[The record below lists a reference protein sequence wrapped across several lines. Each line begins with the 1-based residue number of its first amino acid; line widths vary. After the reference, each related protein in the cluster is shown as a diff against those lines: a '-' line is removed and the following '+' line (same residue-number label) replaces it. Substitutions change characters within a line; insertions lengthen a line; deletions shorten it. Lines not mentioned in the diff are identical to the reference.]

1 MLKKGWFIR
10 CRCFWAS
17 FCFSTGHS
25 TPALRYKKSRHL
37 PYSCKS
43 KTKRGRNFLIQVYSS
58 KPYTP
63 NQQTASRGNITQA
76 IHRTALHF
84 SFPKYAQCCLP
95 GEVQHI
101 PNGIAAFPD
110 RRNDDD
116 RHQNTGKSDVSQRLH
131 SCSAIGELFLRFSGE
146 QIRKYRQC
154 LYVLSRCFSK
164 YVPPRNIPCMIGHPS
179 FSLVHNL
186 L

>member
-1 MLKKGWFIR
+1 MQML
-10 CRCFWAS
+10 WAS

-43 KTKRGRNFLIQVYSS
+43 KTKRGGNFLIQVYSS

-84 SFPKYAQCCLP
+84 LFPKYAQCCLP

-116 RHQNTGKSDVSQRLH
+116 RHQNTGKSDVSQRL
-131 SCSAIGELFLRFSGE
+131 RFSVRFFISAAQNG
-146 QIRKYRQC
+146 I
-154 LYVLSRCFSK
+154 
-164 YVPPRNIPCMIGHPS
+164 
-179 FSLVHNL
+179 
-186 L
+186 

>member
-43 KTKRGRNFLIQVYSS
+43 KTKRGRNFLIQIYSS

-101 PNGIAAFPD
+101 KNGIAAFPD

-116 RHQNTGKSDVSQRLH
+116 RHQHTGKSDVSQRL
-131 SCSAIGELFLRFSGE
+131 RFSVRFFISAAQNG
-146 QIRKYRQC
+146 I
-154 LYVLSRCFSK
+154 
-164 YVPPRNIPCMIGHPS
+164 
-179 FSLVHNL
+179 
-186 L
+186 

>member
-1 MLKKGWFIR
+1 MLKKSWFIR

-43 KTKRGRNFLIQVYSS
+43 KTKRGGNFLIQVYSN

-116 RHQNTGKSDVSQRLH
+116 RHQNTGKSDVSQRL
-131 SCSAIGELFLRFSGE
+131 RFSV
-146 QIRKYRQC
+146 RF
-154 LYVLSRCFSK
+154 LSLQHKMAYKTAHAILCE
-164 YVPPRNIPCMIGHPS
+164 
-179 FSLVHNL
+179 
-186 L
+186 